1 MISKETIDEIYA
13 AAQIEEV
20 VADFV
25 PLKRRGQNW
34 VGVCPFHNDKNPS
47 MYVSPRLG
55 IFNCFV
61 CHTGGN
67 AVNFV
72 MKHEQI
78 SYPEALR
85 YLAKKYGIN
94 IVEDARS
101 EDLTDEEKLKE
112 SLLAVNK
119 FAEQYFID
127 QLLNT
132 EEGQT
137 IGLSYFKE
145 RGFTQQTIEKFRL
158 GYCPDGW
165 DKFTQEALKNGYQ
178 LEHLIM
184 TGLTK
189 QSESGKIFDFYR
201 GRVIFPIYDK
211 LGKPVGFGG
220 RILKKDEK
228 TAKYFNS
235 PESPIYH
242 KSNVLY
248 GFYQAQRAI
257 KSQDNVY
264 LVEGYTDVLSM
275 VQAGIE
281 NVVATSGTAFPDGQI
296 RLLKSKTNNVTVL
309 RDGDKAG
316 INAAL
321 KDINILLGNGFNVSV
336 VMLPDGEDPD
346 SFAQGHRDSEIT
358 DYLKDNADSFILF
371 KARVMAAEAGNDPA
385 KRAAMVKDI
394 IQSIALI
401 QDDITK
407 QLYIKELSKVFNLE
421 EKFLTAE
428 LRKNIVKNIKDI
440 AKKESD
446 QDINIH
452 TKPEVNLSSNDTT
465 ITDTDSLASIE
476 EKIILLLLNYGAYE
490 IDAEIPNENGNI
502 ICQSIRL
509 DQYIFDDFT
518 EEGLSFQQP
527 LFQKIYEEYAVIASK
542 TTGQDN
548 IKKAFAFIDNDDIR
562 QYAIE
567 QVMKVEIKIS
577 PEWLRRFDI
586 STDNVNNSIYKLN
599 KYAYDSIM
607 LFKFRILE
615 DRLKFLHEEIQLE
628 ESKSEPSITILNNLV
643 GQYVKLN
650 NRKKEIA
657 KPINLVISK

>member
-452 TKPEVNLSSNDTT
+452 TKPEENVSSNDTT

-490 IDAEIPNENGNI
+490 IDAEIPDENGNI

-509 DQYIFDDFT
+509 DQYIFNDFT

-527 LFQKIYEEYAVIASK
+527 LFQKIFEEYAVIAEKSSD
-542 TTGQDN
+542 QDD
-548 IKKAFAFIDNDDIR
+548 IKKAFVNHEDAEIQQF
-562 QYAIE
+562 ALEHLMKEEIE
-567 QVMKVEIKIS
+567 IS
-577 PEWLRRFDI
+577 PEWQRRFEV
-586 STDNVNNSIYKLN
+586 STDHVNNSSYKLN
-599 KYAYDSIM
+599 EEVYKSVLMFKYRFIEQFLDFLMSEIKKNPAEN
-607 LFKFRILE
+607 IL
-615 DRLKFLHEEIQLE
+615 DNLLK
-628 ESKSEPSITILNNLV
+628 KCDILNKRKAEL
-643 GQYVKLN
+643 GKLMDMV
-650 NRKKEIA
+650 IA
-657 KPINLVISK
+657 K

>member
-145 RGFTQQTIEKFRL
+145 RGFSQQTIEKFKL

-275 VQAGIE
+275 VQASIE

-452 TKPEVNLSSNDTT
+452 TKPEENVSSNDTT

-476 EKIILLLLNYGAYE
+476 EKIILLLLHYGAYE
-490 IDAEIPNENGNI
+490 IDAELPDDEGNI
-502 ICQSIRL
+502 ICQKIRL
-509 DQYIFDDFT
+509 DQYIFNDFT
-518 EEGLSFQQP
+518 EERLSFQQP
-527 LFQKIYEEYAVIASK
+527 LFQKIFEEYAVIAEKSSD
-542 TTGQDN
+542 QDD
-548 IKKAFAFIDNDDIR
+548 IKKAFVNHEDAEIQRFALE
-562 QYAIE
+562 YLMKEEIE
-567 QVMKVEIKIS
+567 IS
-577 PEWLRRFDI
+577 PEWQRRFEV
-586 STDNVNNSIYKLN
+586 STDHVNNSSYKLN
-599 KYAYDSIM
+599 EEVYKSVLMFKYRFIEQFLDFLMSEI
-607 LFKFRILE
+607 KKDPPEKIL
-615 DRLKFLHEEIQLE
+615 DNLLRKCDVLNRRKAEI
-628 ESKSEPSITILNNLV
+628 
-643 GQYVKLN
+643 GKLMDMV
-650 NRKKEIA
+650 IA
-657 KPINLVISK
+657 K

>member
-94 IVEDARS
+94 IVEDTRS

-112 SLLAVNK
+112 SLVAINK
-119 FAEQYFID
+119 FAEQYFIN

-145 RGFTQQTIEKFRL
+145 RGFTLQTIEKFKL

-165 DKFTQEALKNGYQ
+165 DKFTQEALKAGYQ

-189 QSESGKIFDFYR
+189 KSESGKVFDFYR

-228 TAKYFNS
+228 IAKYFNS
-235 PESPIYH
+235 PESPVYH

-346 SFAQGHRDSEIT
+346 SFAQSHRDSEIT

-452 TKPEVNLSSNDTT
+452 AKPEENVSSNDTT

-476 EKIILLLLNYGAYE
+476 EKIILLILNYGAYE
-490 IDAEIPNENGNI
+490 IDAELLDKEGNVL
-502 ICQSIRL
+502 CQKIRL
-509 DQYIFDDFT
+509 DQYIFNDFA
-518 EEGLSFQQP
+518 EEEISFKQP
-527 LFQKIYEEYAVIASK
+527 LFQKIYDEYAIIAGKSSD
-542 TTGQDN
+542 QDD
-548 IKKAFAFIDNDDIR
+548 IKKAFVNHEDTEIQQFAV
-562 QYAIE
+562 E
-567 QVMKVEIKIS
+567 QLMKEEPDIS
-577 PEWLRRFDI
+577 PEWQRRFDV
-586 STDNVNNSIYKLN
+586 STDHVNNSSYKFN
-599 KYAYDSIM
+599 EEVYKSIL
-607 LFKFRILE
+607 LFKYRIIE
-615 DRLKFLHEEIQLE
+615 NFTAFLLSEIQ
-628 ESKSEPSITILNNLV
+628 KNPSENILNNLLKKYDILNKRKAEIGKLMDMV
-643 GQYVKLN
+643 VVK
-650 NRKKEIA
+650 
-657 KPINLVISK
+657 

>member
-1 MISKETIDEIYA
+1 MISKETIDEIYS

-112 SLLAVNK
+112 SLVAVNK
-119 FAEQYFID
+119 FAEQYFIN

-235 PESPIYH
+235 PESPVYH

-309 RDGDKAG
+309 RDGDRAG

-407 QLYIKELSKVFNLE
+407 QLYIKELSKLFNLE
-421 EKFLTAE
+421 EKYLTAE
-428 LRKNIVKNIKDI
+428 LRKNIVKTIKDN
-440 AKKESD
+440 AKKESG
-446 QDINIH
+446 QDVVIQTPSEEKPSGNIVIQD
-452 TKPEVNLSSNDTT
+452 ENNLFH
-465 ITDTDSLASIE
+465 IE
-476 EKIILLLLNYGAYE
+476 ENIILLILKYGAYE
-490 IDAEIPNENGNI
+490 IDAETTDENGQEQ
-502 ICQSIRL
+502 CQKIRL
-509 DQYIFDDFT
+509 DQYIFNEFT
-518 EEGLSFQQP
+518 EEEINFQEP
-527 LFQKIYEEYAVIASK
+527 LFQNIYEEYAVIASK
-542 TTGQDN
+542 ASGQDDI
-548 IKKAFAFIDNDDIR
+548 IKVFVNHENTDIR
-562 QYAIE
+562 QFAIE
-567 QVMKVEIKIS
+567 HLMKEDLEIS
-577 PEWLRRFDI
+577 PEWLRRFEVC
-586 STDNVNNSIYKLN
+586 TDSVKNSSYKLN
-599 KYAYDSIM
+599 EEVYHSIL
-607 LFKFRILE
+607 LFKYKIIE
-615 DRLKFLHEEIQLE
+615 QYVKFLHEEI
-628 ESKSEPSITILNNLV
+628 SKQHPDYIIDQILKKYDILN
-643 GQYVKLN
+643 K
-650 NRKKEIA
+650 RKTEIA
-657 KPINLVISK
+657 KLIDLVIVK

>member
-1 MISKETIDEIYA
+1 MISKETIDEIYS

-112 SLLAVNK
+112 SLVAVNK

-145 RGFTQQTIEKFRL
+145 RGFTQQTIEKFKL

-189 QSESGKIFDFYR
+189 QSESGKVFDFYR

-220 RILKKDEK
+220 RILKKEEK
-228 TAKYFNS
+228 IAKYFNS
-235 PESPIYH
+235 PESPVYH

-346 SFAQGHRDSEIT
+346 SFAQSHRDSEIT
-358 DYLKDNADSFILF
+358 DYLKDNAESFILF
-371 KARVMAAEAGNDPA
+371 KAKVMAAEAGNDPA

-440 AKKESD
+440 AKKESG
-446 QDINIH
+446 QELEIH
-452 TKPEVNLSSNDTT
+452 TPAEEKVSSNDTT
-465 ITDTDSLASIE
+465 LTEINSRASIE
-476 EKIILLLLNYGAYE
+476 EKIIQLILNFGAYE
-490 IDAEIPNENGNI
+490 IDAELPDEEGNLV
-502 ICQSIRL
+502 CKNIRL
-509 DQYIFDDFT
+509 DQYIFNEFAD
-518 EEGLSFQQP
+518 EGISFQQP

-548 IKKAFAFIDNDDIR
+548 IKKAFAFIDNDEIR

-577 PEWLRRFDI
+577 PEWLRRFEI
-586 STDNVNNSIYKLN
+586 STENVNNSKPKLN
-599 KYAYDSIM
+599 EDVYHSILM
-607 LFKFRILE
+607 FKVRILE
-615 DRLKFLHEEIQLE
+615 DYLDFMHEEIQLE
-628 ESKSEPSITILNNLV
+628 ESKPKPSITIIDNLL
-643 GQYVKLN
+643 KKSDSLN
-650 NRKKEIA
+650 NRKKEIS
-657 KPINLVISK
+657 KLINLVISK

>member
-1 MISKETIDEIYA
+1 MISKETIDEIYS

-189 QSESGKIFDFYR
+189 KSESGKIFDFYR

-257 KSQDNVY
+257 KSQDNVF

-346 SFAQGHRDSEIT
+346 SFAQNHRDSEIT

-371 KARVMAAEAGNDPA
+371 KAKVMAAEAGNDPA

-407 QLYIKELSKVFNLE
+407 QLYIKELSKLFKLE

-428 LRKNIVKNIKDI
+428 LRKNIVKNIKEI
-440 AKKESD
+440 AKKESG

-452 TKPEVNLSSNDTT
+452 SKPEENVSSNDTS
-465 ITDTDSLASIE
+465 ITDADSLASIE
-476 EKIILLLLNYGAYE
+476 EKIILLLLKYGAYE
-490 IDAEIPNENGNI
+490 IDADLTDSEGNTS
-502 ICQSIRL
+502 CQQIRL
-509 DQYIFDDFT
+509 DQYIFNEFT
-518 EEGLSFQQP
+518 EEEISFKQS
-527 LFQKIYEEYAVIASK
+527 LFQKIFEEYATIARNSHD
-542 TTGQDN
+542 Q
-548 IKKAFAFIDNDDIR
+548 DDIKR
-562 QYAIE
+562 AFVNHEDAEIQQFALE
-567 QVMKVEIKIS
+567 HLMKEEVEIS
-577 PEWLRRFDI
+577 PEWQRRFEV
-586 STDNVNNSIYKLN
+586 STDHVNNSSYKFN
-599 KYAYDSIM
+599 EEVYKSILM
-607 LFKFRILE
+607 FKFQLIE
-615 DRLKFLHEEIQLE
+615 QYLHMLDEEIRQPHTD
-628 ESKSEPSITILNNLV
+628 KIVDQILTKYDMLL
-643 GQYVKLN
+643 K
-650 NRKKEIA
+650 RRAEIA
-657 KPINLVISK
+657 KLMDMVTTK

>member
-1 MISKETIDEIYA
+1 MISKETIDEIYS

-112 SLLAVNK
+112 SLVAVNK

-145 RGFTQQTIEKFRL
+145 RGFSQQTIEKFRL

-189 QSESGKIFDFYR
+189 KSESGKVFDFYR

-220 RILKKDEK
+220 RILKKEEK
-228 TAKYFNS
+228 IAKYFNS
-235 PESPIYH
+235 PESPVYH

-248 GFYQAQRAI
+248 GFYQAQRSI
-257 KSQDNVY
+257 KTQDNVY

-346 SFAQGHRDSEIT
+346 SFAQSHSDTEIT
-358 DYLKDNADSFILF
+358 DYLKTHADSFILF

-407 QLYIKELSKVFNLE
+407 QLYIKELSKQFDLD

-428 LRKNIVKNIKDI
+428 LRKNVIKTIKENAKN
-440 AKKESD
+440 EGG
-446 QDINIH
+446 QQVEIH
-452 TKPEVNLSSNDTT
+452 TSPEENTSNN
-465 ITDTDSLASIE
+465 TDLLHDDNSLYHIE
-476 EKIILLLLNYGAYE
+476 EKIILLILQFGAYE
-490 IDAEIPNENGNI
+490 IDAETTDEEGQEL
-502 ICQSIRL
+502 CQKIRL
-509 DQYIFDDFT
+509 DQYIFNEFS
-518 EEGLSFQQP
+518 EEEICFQDE
-527 LFQKIYEEYAVIASK
+527 LFQKIYEEYAIIA
-542 TTGQDN
+542 GQFSHQDD
-548 IKKAFAFIDNDDIR
+548 IKKAFVNHKDDTIR
-562 QYAIE
+562 QFAIE
-567 QVMKVEIKIS
+567 HLMEEDIEIS
-577 PEWLRRFDI
+577 PKWLHRFEV
-586 STDNVNNSIYKLN
+586 STDNVKNSCYKFN
-599 KYAYDSIM
+599 EDVYHSIM
-607 LFKFRILE
+607 LFKYRIVE
-615 DRLKFLHEEIQLE
+615 QYLKFLHEELGKEYPDDIINKMLQ
-628 ESKSEPSITILNNLV
+628 KYDILN
-643 GQYVKLN
+643 K
-650 NRKKEIA
+650 RKCEIA
-657 KPINLVISK
+657 KLINLVIVK

>member
-1 MISKETIDEIYA
+1 MISKETIDEIYS

-112 SLLAVNK
+112 SLLSVNK
-119 FAEQYFID
+119 FAEQYFIN

-137 IGLSYFKE
+137 VGLSYFKE
-145 RGFTQQTIEKFRL
+145 RGFTQQTIEKFKL

-189 QSESGKIFDFYR
+189 KSESGKVFDFYR

-228 TAKYFNS
+228 TSKYFNS

-248 GFYQAQRAI
+248 GFYNAQRAI

-309 RDGDKAG
+309 RDGDRAG

-358 DYLKDNADSFILF
+358 DYLHDNADSFILF
-371 KARVMAAEAGNDPA
+371 KAKVMAAEAGNDPA

-401 QDDITK
+401 QDDITR
-407 QLYIKELSKVFNLE
+407 QLYIKELAKLFGIE
-421 EKFLTAE
+421 EKMLTVE
-428 LRKNIVKNIKDI
+428 LRKNIVKTLKDS
-440 AKKESD
+440 AKKESG
-446 QDINIH
+446 QEIEIH
-452 TKPEVNLSSNDTT
+452 TPTEEKVSGNENIFDENEALYQ
-465 ITDTDSLASIE
+465 IE
-476 EKIILLLLNYGAYE
+476 KKIILLILKYGAYE
-490 IDAEIPNENGNI
+490 IDVELAGEEGQNHS
-502 ICQSIRL
+502 QKIRL
-509 DQYIFDDFT
+509 DQYIFNEFS
-518 EEGLSFQQP
+518 EEEISFKNP
-527 LFQKIYEEYAVIASK
+527 LFQNIYENYAVIASK
-542 TTGQDN
+542 AENQDE
-548 IKKAFAFIDNDDIR
+548 IKKAFVNHENTDI
-562 QYAIE
+562 QQFSIE
-567 QVMKVEIKIS
+567 NLLSEEIEIS
-577 PEWLRRFDI
+577 PEWLRRFEV

-599 KYAYDSIM
+599 EEVYKTVLM
-607 LFKFRILE
+607 FKFQLIEQYLHLLKEEMHQDHSDKIIDQILAKY
-615 DRLKFLHEEIQLE
+615 DLLIKR
-628 ESKSEPSITILNNLV
+628 
-643 GQYVKLN
+643 
-650 NRKKEIA
+650 RAEIA
-657 KPINLVISK
+657 KLMELVVAK

>member
-1 MISKETIDEIYA
+1 MISKETIDEIYS

-145 RGFTQQTIEKFRL
+145 RGFTQQTIEKFKL

-189 QSESGKIFDFYR
+189 KSESGKIFDFYR

-257 KSQDNVY
+257 KTQDNVF

-452 TKPEVNLSSNDTT
+452 TKPEENVSSNDTT

-476 EKIILLLLNYGAYE
+476 EKIILLLLHYGAYE
-490 IDAEIPNENGNI
+490 IDAELLDDEGNT
-502 ICQSIRL
+502 ICQKIRL
-509 DQYIFDDFT
+509 DQYIFNDFT

-527 LFQKIYEEYAVIASK
+527 LFQKIFEEYAVIAEKSSN
-542 TTGQDN
+542 QDD
-548 IKKAFAFIDNDDIR
+548 IKKAFVNHEDAEIQQF
-562 QYAIE
+562 ALEHLMKEEIE
-567 QVMKVEIKIS
+567 IS
-577 PEWLRRFDI
+577 PEWQRRFEV
-586 STDNVNNSIYKLN
+586 STDHVNNSCYKLN
-599 KYAYDSIM
+599 EEVYKTVLMFKYRFIDQFLDFLMSEI
-607 LFKFRILE
+607 KKDPPEKIL
-615 DRLKFLHEEIQLE
+615 DNLLRKCDVLNRRKAEI
-628 ESKSEPSITILNNLV
+628 
-643 GQYVKLN
+643 GKLMDMV
-650 NRKKEIA
+650 IA
-657 KPINLVISK
+657 K

>member
-1 MISKETIDEIYA
+1 MISKETIDEIYS

-127 QLLNT
+127 QLLKT

-189 QSESGKIFDFYR
+189 KSESGKIFDFYR

-309 RDGDKAG
+309 RDGDRAG

-346 SFAQGHRDSEIT
+346 SFAQSHRDSEIT
-358 DYLKDNADSFILF
+358 EYLKDNADSFILF

-401 QDDITK
+401 QDDITR
-407 QLYIKELSKVFNLE
+407 QLYIKELAKLFGIE
-421 EKFLTAE
+421 EKVLTVE
-428 LRKNIVKNIKDI
+428 LRKNIVKTLKES
-440 AKKESD
+440 AKKESG
-446 QDINIH
+446 QEVEIH
-452 TKPEVNLSSNDTT
+452 TPAEEKISSNDNSF
-465 ITDTDSLASIE
+465 DENEALYQIE
-476 EKIILLLLNYGAYE
+476 KKIILLILKYGAYE
-490 IDAEIPNENGNI
+490 IDAELDEEDGQTK
-502 ICQSIRL
+502 CQQVRL
-509 DQYIFDDFT
+509 DQYIFNEFS
-518 EEGLSFQQP
+518 EEEISFRDP
-527 LFQKIYEEYAVIASK
+527 LFQKIFEDYAVIASK
-542 TTGQDN
+542 VQNQDE
-548 IKKAFAFIDNDDIR
+548 IKKAFVNHENTGIQQFAIENLLADDI
-562 QYAIE
+562 E
-567 QVMKVEIKIS
+567 VS
-577 PEWLRRFDI
+577 PEWLRRFEV

-599 KYAYDSIM
+599 EEVYKTVLM
-607 LFKFRILE
+607 FKFQLIEQYLHL
-615 DRLKFLHEEIQLE
+615 LKEEIGQPH
-628 ESKSEPSITILNNLV
+628 SDKIIDQILAKYDLLI
-643 GQYVKLN
+643 K
-650 NRKKEIA
+650 RRAEIA
-657 KPINLVISK
+657 KLMDMVVAK

>member
-394 IQSIALI
+394 ILSIALI

-452 TKPEVNLSSNDTT
+452 TKPEENVSSNDTT

-490 IDAEIPNENGNI
+490 IDAEIPDENGNI

-527 LFQKIYEEYAVIASK
+527 LFQKIFEKYAVIAEKSSD
-542 TTGQDN
+542 QDD
-548 IKKAFAFIDNDDIR
+548 IKKAFVNHEDAEIQQF
-562 QYAIE
+562 ALEHLMKEEIE
-567 QVMKVEIKIS
+567 IS
-577 PEWLRRFDI
+577 PEWQRRFEV
-586 STDNVNNSIYKLN
+586 STDHVNNSSYKLN
-599 KYAYDSIM
+599 EEVYKSVLMFKYRFIEQFLDFLMSEI
-607 LFKFRILE
+607 KKDPPEKIL
-615 DRLKFLHEEIQLE
+615 DNLLRKCDVLNRRKAEI
-628 ESKSEPSITILNNLV
+628 
-643 GQYVKLN
+643 GKLMDMV
-650 NRKKEIA
+650 IA
-657 KPINLVISK
+657 K

>member
-428 LRKNIVKNIKDI
+428 LRKNIVKNIKEI

-452 TKPEVNLSSNDTT
+452 TKPEENVSSNDSSL
-465 ITDTDSLASIE
+465 TDTDSLASIE
-476 EKIILLLLNYGAYE
+476 EKIILLLLHYGAYE
-490 IDAEIPNENGNI
+490 IDAELLDDEGNT
-502 ICQSIRL
+502 ICQKIRL
-509 DQYIFDDFT
+509 DQYIFNDFT

-527 LFQKIYEEYAVIASK
+527 LFQKIFEEYAVIAEKSSD
-542 TTGQDN
+542 QDD
-548 IKKAFAFIDNDDIR
+548 IKKAFVNHEDTEIQQFAV
-562 QYAIE
+562 E
-567 QVMKVEIKIS
+567 QLMKEEPDIS
-577 PEWLRRFDI
+577 PEWQRRFEV
-586 STDNVNNSIYKLN
+586 STDHVNNSSYKLN
-599 KYAYDSIM
+599 EEVYKTVLMFKYRFIDQFLDFLMSEI
-607 LFKFRILE
+607 KKDPPENIL
-615 DRLKFLHEEIQLE
+615 DNLLK
-628 ESKSEPSITILNNLV
+628 KCDILNKRKAEI
-643 GQYVKLN
+643 GKLMDMV
-650 NRKKEIA
+650 IA
-657 KPINLVISK
+657 K

>member
-1 MISKETIDEIYA
+1 MISKETIDEIYS

-112 SLLAVNK
+112 SLVAVNK
-119 FAEQYFID
+119 FAEQYFIN

-189 QSESGKIFDFYR
+189 KSESGKIFDFYR

-228 TAKYFNS
+228 IAKYFNS
-235 PESPIYH
+235 PESSVYH

-346 SFAQGHRDSEIT
+346 SFAQGHSDTEIT
-358 DYLKDNADSFILF
+358 DYLKGHADSFILF

-407 QLYIKELSKVFNLE
+407 QLYIKELSKLFNLE
-421 EKFLTAE
+421 EKYLTAE
-428 LRKNIVKNIKDI
+428 LRKNIVKTIKDN
-440 AKKESD
+440 AKKESG

-452 TKPEVNLSSNDTT
+452 TKPEENVSSNDSSL
-465 ITDTDSLASIE
+465 TDTDSLASIE
-476 EKIILLLLNYGAYE
+476 EKIIQLLLNYGAYE
-490 IDAEIPNENGNI
+490 IDAEIPDENGNI
-502 ICQSIRL
+502 VCQSIRL
-509 DQYIFDDFT
+509 DQYIFNDFT
-518 EEGLSFQQP
+518 EEGFSFQQP
-527 LFQKIYEEYAVIASK
+527 LFQKIYEKYAVIASK

-548 IKKAFAFIDNDDIR
+548 IKKAFAFIDNDEIR

-577 PEWLRRFDI
+577 PEWLRRFEI
-586 STDNVNNSIYKLN
+586 STENVNNSKTKLN
-599 KYAYDSIM
+599 EDVYHSILM
-607 LFKFRILE
+607 FKVRKLE
-615 DRLKFLHEEIQLE
+615 DYLDFMNEEIQLE
-628 ESKSEPSITILNNLV
+628 ESKPKPSIIIIDNLLKK
-643 GQYVKLN
+643 YDSLN
-650 NRKKEIA
+650 NRKKEIS
-657 KPINLVISK
+657 KLINLVISK

>member
-1 MISKETIDEIYA
+1 MISKETIDEIYS

-145 RGFTQQTIEKFRL
+145 RGFTQQTIEKFKL

-189 QSESGKIFDFYR
+189 KSESGKVFDFYR

-228 TAKYFNS
+228 IAKYFNS
-235 PESPIYH
+235 PESPVYH

-248 GFYQAQRAI
+248 GFYQAQRTI

-346 SFAQGHRDSEIT
+346 SFAQSHRDSEIT

-385 KRAAMVKDI
+385 KRATMVKDI

-428 LRKNIVKNIKDI
+428 LRKNIVKNFKEI

-446 QDINIH
+446 QNIDIH
-452 TKPEVNLSSNDTT
+452 TKPEENVSSNDTT

-476 EKIILLLLNYGAYE
+476 EKIILLILNYGAYE
-490 IDAEIPNENGNI
+490 IDAEIPDEKGNLV
-502 ICQSIRL
+502 CQKIRL
-509 DQYIFDDFT
+509 DQYIFDDFA
-518 EEGLSFQQP
+518 EEEISFKQP
-527 LFQKIYEEYAVIASK
+527 LFQKIYEEYADIAGKASD
-542 TTGQDN
+542 QDD
-548 IKKAFAFIDNDDIR
+548 IKKAFVNHENTEIQQFALENLMKEE
-562 QYAIE
+562 IE
-567 QVMKVEIKIS
+567 IS
-577 PEWLRRFDI
+577 PEWQRRFDV
-586 STDNVNNSIYKLN
+586 STDHVNNSSYKFNEEVYKSILMFKYRIIEQFQDFLMSEIRKNPSENILDNLLRKYDILN
-599 KYAYDSIM
+599 KRKA
-607 LFKFRILE
+607 
-615 DRLKFLHEEIQLE
+615 EIG
-628 ESKSEPSITILNNLV
+628 NLMDMV
-643 GQYVKLN
+643 VVK
-650 NRKKEIA
+650 
-657 KPINLVISK
+657 

>member
-452 TKPEVNLSSNDTT
+452 TKPEENVSSNDTT

-476 EKIILLLLNYGAYE
+476 EKIILLLLHYGAYE
-490 IDAEIPNENGNI
+490 IDAELLDDEGNT
-502 ICQSIRL
+502 ICQKIRL
-509 DQYIFDDFT
+509 DQYIFNDFT

-527 LFQKIYEEYAVIASK
+527 LFQKIFEEYAVIAEKSSN
-542 TTGQDN
+542 QDD
-548 IKKAFAFIDNDDIR
+548 IKKAFVNHEDAEIQQF
-562 QYAIE
+562 ALEHLMKEEIE
-567 QVMKVEIKIS
+567 IS
-577 PEWLRRFDI
+577 PEWQRRFEV
-586 STDNVNNSIYKLN
+586 STDHVNNSCYKLN
-599 KYAYDSIM
+599 EEVYKTVLMFKYRFIDQFLDFLMSEI
-607 LFKFRILE
+607 KKDPPEKIL
-615 DRLKFLHEEIQLE
+615 DNLLRKCDV
-628 ESKSEPSITILNNLV
+628 LNKRKAEL
-643 GQYVKLN
+643 GKLMDMV
-650 NRKKEIA
+650 IA
-657 KPINLVISK
+657 K

>member
-452 TKPEVNLSSNDTT
+452 TKPEENVSSNDTT

-476 EKIILLLLNYGAYE
+476 EKIILLLLHYGAYE
-490 IDAEIPNENGNI
+490 IDAELLDDKGNT
-502 ICQSIRL
+502 ICQKIRL
-509 DQYIFDDFT
+509 DQYIFNDFT

-527 LFQKIYEEYAVIASK
+527 LFQKIFEEYAVIAEKSSD
-542 TTGQDN
+542 QDD
-548 IKKAFAFIDNDDIR
+548 IKKAFVNHEDAEIQQF
-562 QYAIE
+562 ALEHLMKEEIE
-567 QVMKVEIKIS
+567 IS
-577 PEWLRRFDI
+577 PEWQRRFEV
-586 STDNVNNSIYKLN
+586 STDHVNNSCYKLN
-599 KYAYDSIM
+599 EEVYKTVLMFKYRFIDQFLDFLMSEI
-607 LFKFRILE
+607 KKDPPEKIL
-615 DRLKFLHEEIQLE
+615 DNLLRKCDV
-628 ESKSEPSITILNNLV
+628 LNKRKAEL
-643 GQYVKLN
+643 GKLMDMV
-650 NRKKEIA
+650 IA
-657 KPINLVISK
+657 K

>member
-132 EEGQT
+132 EDGQT

-145 RGFTQQTIEKFRL
+145 RGFTQQTIEKFKL

-440 AKKESD
+440 AKRESD

-452 TKPEVNLSSNDTT
+452 TKPEENVSSNDTT

-490 IDAEIPNENGNI
+490 IDAEIPDENGNI

-527 LFQKIYEEYAVIASK
+527 LFQKIFEKYAVIAEKSSD
-542 TTGQDN
+542 QDD
-548 IKKAFAFIDNDDIR
+548 IKKAFVNHEDAEIQQF
-562 QYAIE
+562 ALEHLMKEEIE
-567 QVMKVEIKIS
+567 IS
-577 PEWLRRFDI
+577 PEWQRRFEV
-586 STDNVNNSIYKLN
+586 STDHVNNSSYKLN
-599 KYAYDSIM
+599 EEVYKSVLMFKYRFIEQFLDFLMSEIKKNPAEN
-607 LFKFRILE
+607 IL
-615 DRLKFLHEEIQLE
+615 DNLLRKCDV
-628 ESKSEPSITILNNLV
+628 LNKRKAEL
-643 GQYVKLN
+643 GKLMDMV
-650 NRKKEIA
+650 IA
-657 KPINLVISK
+657 K

>member
-452 TKPEVNLSSNDTT
+452 TKPEENVSSNDTT

-490 IDAEIPNENGNI
+490 IDAEIPDENGNI

-527 LFQKIYEEYAVIASK
+527 LFQKIFEKYAVIAEKSSD
-542 TTGQDN
+542 QDD
-548 IKKAFAFIDNDDIR
+548 IKKAFVNHEDAEIQQF
-562 QYAIE
+562 ALEHLMKEEIE
-567 QVMKVEIKIS
+567 IS
-577 PEWLRRFDI
+577 PEWQRRFEV
-586 STDNVNNSIYKLN
+586 STDHVNNSSYKLN
-599 KYAYDSIM
+599 EEVYKSVLMFKYRFIEQFLDFLMSEI
-607 LFKFRILE
+607 KKDPPEKIL
-615 DRLKFLHEEIQLE
+615 DNLLRKCDVLNRRKAEI
-628 ESKSEPSITILNNLV
+628 
-643 GQYVKLN
+643 GKLMDMV
-650 NRKKEIA
+650 IA
-657 KPINLVISK
+657 K

>member
-1 MISKETIDEIYA
+1 MISKETIDEIYS

-112 SLLAVNK
+112 SLVAVNK

-145 RGFTQQTIEKFRL
+145 RGFTQQTIEKFKL

-220 RILKKDEK
+220 RILKKEEK
-228 TAKYFNS
+228 IAKYFNS
-235 PESPIYH
+235 PESPVYH

-321 KDINILLGNGFNVSV
+321 KDINILLSNGFNVSV
-336 VMLPDGEDPD
+336 VLLPDGEDPD
-346 SFAQGHRDSEIT
+346 SFAQSHRDSEIT

-371 KARVMAAEAGNDPA
+371 KAKVMAAEAGNDPA
-385 KRAAMVKDI
+385 KRSDMVKDI

-407 QLYIKELSKVFNLE
+407 QFYIKELSKIFDIE
-421 EKFLTAE
+421 EKFLTAD
-428 LRKNIVKNIKDI
+428 LRKYIVKNIKDK
-440 AKKESD
+440 AKKESG
-446 QDINIH
+446 QELEIH
-452 TKPEVNLSSNDTT
+452 TPAEEKVSSNDTSLAE
-465 ITDTDSLASIE
+465 TDSLASIE
-476 EKIILLLLNYGAYE
+476 EKIILLILSYGAYE
-490 IDAEIPNENGNI
+490 IDAEITDNKGNV
-502 ICQSIRL
+502 ICQKIRL
-509 DQYIFDDFT
+509 DQYIFNDFA
-518 EEGLSFQQP
+518 EEEISFQQP
-527 LFQKIYEEYAVIASK
+527 LFQKIFEEYAVIAGKASC
-542 TTGQDN
+542 QDD
-548 IKKAFAFIDNDDIR
+548 IKKAFVNHEDA
-562 QYAIE
+562 
-567 QVMKVEIKIS
+567 EIKQFALEHLMKEDIEIS
-577 PEWLRRFDI
+577 PEWQRRFEV
-586 STDNVNNSIYKLN
+586 STDHVNNSSYKLN
-599 KYAYDSIM
+599 EEVYKSILMFKY
-607 LFKFRILE
+607 RIIE
-615 DRLKFLHEEIQLE
+615 QFLDFLMSEI
-628 ESKSEPSITILNNLV
+628 KKEPAEGILNNLLRKYDILNKRKAEI
-643 GQYVKLN
+643 GKLMDMV
-650 NRKKEIA
+650 IA
-657 KPINLVISK
+657 K

>member
-452 TKPEVNLSSNDTT
+452 TKPEENLSSNDTT

-490 IDAEIPNENGNI
+490 IDAEIPDENGNI

-527 LFQKIYEEYAVIASK
+527 LFQKIFEEYAVIAEKSSD
-542 TTGQDN
+542 QDD
-548 IKKAFAFIDNDDIR
+548 IKKAFVNHEDAEIQQFTLEHLMKEE
-562 QYAIE
+562 IE
-567 QVMKVEIKIS
+567 IS
-577 PEWLRRFDI
+577 PEWQRRFEV
-586 STDNVNNSIYKLN
+586 STDHVNNSSYKLN
-599 KYAYDSIM
+599 EEVYKSVLMFKYRFIEQFLDFLMSEIKKNPAEN
-607 LFKFRILE
+607 IL
-615 DRLKFLHEEIQLE
+615 DNLLRKCD
-628 ESKSEPSITILNNLV
+628 ILNKRKAEL
-643 GQYVKLN
+643 GKLMDMV
-650 NRKKEIA
+650 IA
-657 KPINLVISK
+657 K

>member
-1 MISKETIDEIYA
+1 MISKETVDEIIN

-34 VGVCPFHNDKNPS
+34 VGACPFHNDKNPS

-94 IVEDARS
+94 IVEDTRS
-101 EDLTDEEKLKE
+101 EDLSEEDKLKE
-112 SLLAVNK
+112 SLFALNR

-127 QLLNT
+127 QLKNT
-132 EEGQT
+132 EEGQN

-145 RGFTQQTIEKFRL
+145 RGFSDATIDKFKL
-158 GYCPDGW
+158 GYCPSGW
-165 DKFTQEALKNGYQ
+165 DQFTQAAIKAGYK
-178 LEHLIM
+178 LEHLLQL
-184 TGLTK
+184 GLTK
-189 QSESGKIFDFYR
+189 QSEAGKTFDFYHD
-201 GRVIFPIYDK
+201 RVIFPIYDK

-228 TAKYFNS
+228 TSKYFNS
-235 PESPIYH
+235 PENPIYH

-257 KSQDNVY
+257 KTKDNVY

-296 RLLKSKTNNVTVL
+296 KLLKSKTNNVTVL

-321 KDINILLGNGFNVSV
+321 KDINILLANDFNVSV
-336 VMLPDGEDPD
+336 VLLPEGEDPD
-346 SFAQGHRDSEIT
+346 SFARSHRDSEIT
-358 DYLKDNADSFILF
+358 EYLNQNATSFILF
-371 KARVMAAEAGNDPA
+371 KAKVMAAEAGNDPA
-385 KRAAMVKDI
+385 KRANMVKDI

-401 QDDITK
+401 QDDITR
-407 QLYIKELSKVFNLE
+407 QLYIKELAKEFDLE
-421 EKFLTAE
+421 EKYLVAE
-428 LRKNIVKNIKDI
+428 LRKNIVKTIKDN

-446 QDINIH
+446 QDVEVHLPKEESNSRNISFE
-452 TKPEVNLSSNDTT
+452 KNNDLY
-465 ITDTDSLASIE
+465 SVE
-476 EKIILLLLNYGAYE
+476 EKIILLLLKSGSFE
-490 IDAEIPNENGNI
+490 IDAEVEDENG
-502 ICQSIRL
+502 QSSYKKIRL
-509 DQYIFDDFT
+509 DQYIFNEFC
-518 EEGLSFQQP
+518 EEQLFFKNS
-527 LFQKIYEEYAVIASK
+527 LFQMIYEEYAKIATCAK
-542 TTGQDN
+542 NQDE
-548 IKKAFAFIDNDDIR
+548 IKHFFVNHQDEQIHN
-562 QYAIE
+562 YAIE
-567 QVMKVEIKIS
+567 HLMLEDVEVS
-577 PEWLRRFDI
+577 PGWEKRFEVT
-586 STDNVNNSIYKLN
+586 TDHSGNSIQKLN
-599 KYAYDSIM
+599 KAVYDSILKYKIRLLEQFISSIQEEINQPHPETVLDQM
-607 LFKFRILE
+607 LFKHNQL
-615 DRLKFLHEEIQLE
+615 LKRRQELC
-628 ESKSEPSITILNNLV
+628 NLAGMVV
-643 GQYVKLN
+643 G
-650 NRKKEIA
+650 
-657 KPINLVISK
+657 

>member
-1 MISKETIDEIYA
+1 MISKETIDEIYS

-119 FAEQYFID
+119 FAEQYFIN

-189 QSESGKIFDFYR
+189 KSESGKVFDFYR

-228 TAKYFNS
+228 IAKYFNS

-428 LRKNIVKNIKDI
+428 LRKNIVKNIKEI

-452 TKPEVNLSSNDTT
+452 TKPEEHVSSNDPSL
-465 ITDTDSLASIE
+465 TDTDSLASIE
-476 EKIILLLLNYGAYE
+476 EKIILLLLYYGAYE
-490 IDAEIPNENGNI
+490 IDAELPDEEGNI
-502 ICQSIRL
+502 ICQKVRL
-509 DQYIFDDFT
+509 DQYIFNDFT

-527 LFQKIYEEYAVIASK
+527 LFQKIFEKYAVIAEKSSD
-542 TTGQDN
+542 QDD
-548 IKKAFAFIDNDDIR
+548 IKKAFVNHEDAEIQQF
-562 QYAIE
+562 ALEHLMKEEIE
-567 QVMKVEIKIS
+567 IS
-577 PEWLRRFDI
+577 PEWQRRFEV
-586 STDNVNNSIYKLN
+586 STDHVNNSSYKLN
-599 KYAYDSIM
+599 EEVYKSVLMFKYRFIEQFLDFLMSEI
-607 LFKFRILE
+607 KKDPPEKIL
-615 DRLKFLHEEIQLE
+615 DNLLRKCD
-628 ESKSEPSITILNNLV
+628 ILNKRKAEL
-643 GQYVKLN
+643 GKLMDMV
-650 NRKKEIA
+650 IA
-657 KPINLVISK
+657 K

>member
-1 MISKETIDEIYA
+1 MISKETIDEIYS

-94 IVEDARS
+94 IVEDTRS

-127 QLLNT
+127 QLLHT

-137 IGLSYFKE
+137 VGLSYFKE
-145 RGFTQQTIEKFRL
+145 RGFTQQTIEKFKL

-189 QSESGKIFDFYR
+189 KAESGKVFDFYR

-228 TAKYFNS
+228 IAKYFNS

-248 GFYQAQRAI
+248 GFYQAQRTI
-257 KSQDNVY
+257 KSKDNVY

-309 RDGDKAG
+309 RDGDRAG

-321 KDINILLGNGFNVSV
+321 KDINILLGNGFNVNV

-346 SFAQGHRDSEIT
+346 SFAQSHRDSEIT
-358 DYLKDNADSFILF
+358 DYLHDNADSFILF
-371 KARVMAAEAGNDPA
+371 KAKVMAAEAGNDPA
-385 KRAAMVKDI
+385 KRASMVKDI

-401 QDDITK
+401 QDDITR
-407 QLYIKELSKVFNLE
+407 QLYIKELAKLFGIE
-421 EKFLTAE
+421 EKVLTVE
-428 LRKNIVKNIKDI
+428 LRKNIVKTLKEN
-440 AKKESD
+440 AKKESG
-446 QDINIH
+446 QEVEIH
-452 TKPEVNLSSNDTT
+452 TPAGEKVSSNDTT
-465 ITDTDSLASIE
+465 ITDIDPLTSIE

-490 IDAEIPNENGNI
+490 INAELDNKDGQIQ
-502 ICQSIRL
+502 CQQIRL
-509 DQYIFDDFT
+509 DQYIFNEFT
-518 EEGLSFQQP
+518 EEEISFKQP
-527 LFQKIYEEYAVIASK
+527 LFQKIYEEYAVTATKVSL
-542 TTGQDN
+542 QDD
-548 IKKAFAFIDNDDIR
+548 IKKVFVNHKNNVIQ

-567 QVMKVEIKIS
+567 RLMEKEIGIS
-577 PEWLRRFDI
+577 PEWLRRFEV
-586 STDNVNNSIYKLN
+586 STENVKNSCNKLN
-599 KYAYDSIM
+599 EEVYHCIM
-607 LFKFRILE
+607 LFKYRIIENYAKYLY
-615 DRLKFLHEEIQLE
+615 EELGKDHSDEITNQILQKYDNLNKR
-628 ESKSEPSITILNNLV
+628 ES
-643 GQYVKLN
+643 
-650 NRKKEIA
+650 EIA
-657 KPINLVISK
+657 KLINLVIVK

>member
-1 MISKETIDEIYA
+1 MISKETIDEIYS

-145 RGFTQQTIEKFRL
+145 RGFTQQTIEKFKL

-358 DYLKDNADSFILF
+358 DYLKENADSFILF

-452 TKPEVNLSSNDTT
+452 TKPEELVSSNDNSL
-465 ITDTDSLASIE
+465 TDTDSLASIE
-476 EKIILLLLNYGAYE
+476 EKIILLLLHYGAFE
-490 IDAEIPNENGNI
+490 IDAELPDEEGNM
-502 ICQSIRL
+502 ICKNIRL
-509 DQYIFDDFT
+509 DQYIFNELA
-518 EEGLSFQQP
+518 EEQLSLQQP
-527 LFQKIYEEYAVIASK
+527 LFQKIYEEYATIASQYNH
-542 TTGQDN
+542 QDD
-548 IKKAFAFIDNDDIR
+548 IKKAFVNHENPEIQQFAV
-562 QYAIE
+562 E
-567 QVMKVEIKIS
+567 QLLKEEPEIS
-577 PEWLRRFDI
+577 PEWQRRFEV
-586 STDNVNNSIYKLN
+586 STDHVNNSSYKLN
-599 KYAYDSIM
+599 EEVYKTVM
-607 LFKFRILE
+607 LFKYRFIEQFLDFLMSEIKKDPPEKIL
-615 DRLKFLHEEIQLE
+615 DNLLRKCDV
-628 ESKSEPSITILNNLV
+628 LNKRKAEL
-643 GQYVKLN
+643 GKLMDMV
-650 NRKKEIA
+650 IA
-657 KPINLVISK
+657 K

>member
-1 MISKETIDEIYA
+1 MISKETIDEIYS

-112 SLLAVNK
+112 SLVAVNK
-119 FAEQYFID
+119 FAEQYFIN

-189 QSESGKIFDFYR
+189 KSDSGKIFDFYR

-235 PESPIYH
+235 PESPVYH

-309 RDGDKAG
+309 RDGDRAG

-346 SFAQGHRDSEIT
+346 SFAQGHSDTEIT
-358 DYLKDNADSFILF
+358 DYLKGHADSFILF

-407 QLYIKELSKVFNLE
+407 QLYIKELSKLFNLE
-421 EKFLTAE
+421 EKYLTAE
-428 LRKNIVKNIKDI
+428 LRKNIVKTIKDN
-440 AKKESD
+440 AKKESG

-452 TKPEVNLSSNDTT
+452 TKPEENVSSNDSSL
-465 ITDTDSLASIE
+465 TDTDSLASIE
-476 EKIILLLLNYGAYE
+476 EKIIQLLLIYGAYE
-490 IDAEIPNENGNI
+490 IDAEIPDENGNI
-502 ICQSIRL
+502 VCQSIRL
-509 DQYIFDDFT
+509 DQYIFNDFT
-518 EEGLSFQQP
+518 EEGFSFQQP
-527 LFQKIYEEYAVIASK
+527 LFQKIYEKYAEIASK

-548 IKKAFAFIDNDDIR
+548 IKKAFAFIDNDEIR

-577 PEWLRRFDI
+577 PEWLRRFEI
-586 STDNVNNSIYKLN
+586 STENVNNSKTKLN
-599 KYAYDSIM
+599 EDVYHSILM
-607 LFKFRILE
+607 FKVRKLE
-615 DRLKFLHEEIQLE
+615 DYLDFMNEEIQLE
-628 ESKSEPSITILNNLV
+628 ESKPKPSIIIIDNLLKK
-643 GQYVKLN
+643 YDSLN
-650 NRKKEIA
+650 NRKKEIS
-657 KPINLVISK
+657 KLINLVISK

>member
-1 MISKETIDEIYA
+1 MISKETIDEIYS

-112 SLLAVNK
+112 SLIAVNR
-119 FAEQYFID
+119 FAEQYFIN

-145 RGFTQQTIEKFRL
+145 RGFTQQTIEKFKL

-189 QSESGKIFDFYR
+189 KSESGKVFDFYR

-220 RILKKDEK
+220 RILKKEEK
-228 TAKYFNS
+228 IAKYFNS
-235 PESPIYH
+235 PESPVYH

-248 GFYQAQRAI
+248 GYYQAQRAI

-296 RLLKSKTNNVTVL
+296 RLLKAKTNNVTVL
-309 RDGDKAG
+309 RDGDRAG

-346 SFAQGHRDSEIT
+346 SFAQSHRDSEIT

-371 KARVMAAEAGNDPA
+371 KAKVMAAEAGNDPA

-407 QLYIKELSKVFNLE
+407 QLYIKELSKLFKLE
-421 EKFLTAE
+421 EKYLTVE
-428 LRKNIVKNIKDI
+428 LRKNIVKNLKEN
-440 AKKESD
+440 AKKESG
-446 QDINIH
+446 QDIAIH
-452 TKPEVNLSSNDTT
+452 TPAEEKISANDTT
-465 ITDTDSLASIE
+465 LTEINSRTSIE
-476 EKIILLLLNYGAYE
+476 EKIILLILNYGAYE
-490 IDAEIPNENGNI
+490 IDAELPDDEGNTV
-502 ICQSIRL
+502 CQKIRL
-509 DQYIFDDFT
+509 DQYIFNEFT
-518 EEGLSFQQP
+518 EEEIYFQEP
-527 LFQKIYEEYAVIASK
+527 LFQKIYEEYAVIA
-542 TTGQDN
+542 GQYSTQDD
-548 IKKAFAFIDNDDIR
+548 IKKAFVNHENAEIR
-562 QYAIE
+562 QFAIE
-567 QVMKVEIKIS
+567 HLMEEDIEIS
-577 PEWLRRFDI
+577 PKWLRRFDV
-586 STDNVNNSIYKLN
+586 STDNVKNSSYKLN
-599 KYAYDSIM
+599 EEVYKSIL
-607 LFKFRILE
+607 LFKYRIIE
-615 DRLKFLHEEIQLE
+615 DFISFLLSEI
-628 ESKSEPSITILNNLV
+628 KKNPSDDIMNNLLRKYDILN
-643 GQYVKLN
+643 K
-650 NRKKEIA
+650 RKAEIA
-657 KPINLVISK
+657 KLIDLVIVK

>member
-452 TKPEVNLSSNDTT
+452 TKPEENVSSNDTT

-476 EKIILLLLNYGAYE
+476 KKIILLLLNYGAYE
-490 IDAEIPNENGNI
+490 IDAEIPDENGNI

-509 DQYIFDDFT
+509 DQYIFNDFT

-527 LFQKIYEEYAVIASK
+527 LFQKIFEEYAVIAEKSSD
-542 TTGQDN
+542 QDD
-548 IKKAFAFIDNDDIR
+548 IKKAFVNHEDAEIQQF
-562 QYAIE
+562 ALEHLMKEEIE
-567 QVMKVEIKIS
+567 IS
-577 PEWLRRFDI
+577 PEWQRRFEV
-586 STDNVNNSIYKLN
+586 STDHVNNSSYKLN
-599 KYAYDSIM
+599 EEVYKSVLMFKYRFIEQFLDFLMSEIKKNPAEN
-607 LFKFRILE
+607 IL
-615 DRLKFLHEEIQLE
+615 DNLLRKCD
-628 ESKSEPSITILNNLV
+628 ILNRRKAEI
-643 GQYVKLN
+643 GKLMDMV
-650 NRKKEIA
+650 IA
-657 KPINLVISK
+657 K

>member
-25 PLKRRGQNW
+25 PLKHRGQNW

-145 RGFTQQTIEKFRL
+145 RGFTQQTIEKFKL

-189 QSESGKIFDFYR
+189 KSESGKIFDFYR

-248 GFYQAQRAI
+248 GFYQAQRTI
-257 KSQDNVY
+257 KSQDNVF

-346 SFAQGHRDSEIT
+346 SFAQSHSDSEIT

-371 KARVMAAEAGNDPA
+371 KAKVMAAEAGNDPA

-407 QLYIKELSKVFNLE
+407 QLYIKELSKLFNLE

-428 LRKNIVKNIKDI
+428 LRKNIVKNIKEI
-440 AKKESD
+440 AKKESG
-446 QDINIH
+446 QDIDIH
-452 TKPEVNLSSNDTT
+452 SKPEGNVSSNDTT
-465 ITDTDSLASIE
+465 IADTDSLASIE
-476 EKIILLLLNYGAYE
+476 EKIILLLLHYGAYE
-490 IDAEIPNENGNI
+490 IDAELPDDEGNI
-502 ICQSIRL
+502 ICQKIRL
-509 DQYIFDDFT
+509 DQYIFNDFT
-518 EEGLSFQQP
+518 EEGLSFQQA
-527 LFQKIYEEYAVIASK
+527 LFQKIFEEYATIAGNSHD
-542 TTGQDN
+542 QND
-548 IKKAFAFIDNDDIR
+548 IKRAFVNHEDTEIQQFAMEHLMKEE
-562 QYAIE
+562 IE
-567 QVMKVEIKIS
+567 IS
-577 PEWLRRFDI
+577 PEWLHRFEV
-586 STDNVNNSIYKLN
+586 STDHVNNSCYKLN
-599 KYAYDSIM
+599 EEVYKSVL
-607 LFKFRILE
+607 LFKYRFIEYFLDFLMSEIKKNPAENIL
-615 DRLKFLHEEIQLE
+615 DNLLRKCD
-628 ESKSEPSITILNNLV
+628 ILNKRKAEL
-643 GQYVKLN
+643 GKLMDMV
-650 NRKKEIA
+650 IA
-657 KPINLVISK
+657 K

>member
-452 TKPEVNLSSNDTT
+452 TKPEENVSSNDTT

-490 IDAEIPNENGNI
+490 IDAEIPDENGNI

-527 LFQKIYEEYAVIASK
+527 LFQKIFEEYAVIAEKSSD
-542 TTGQDN
+542 QDD
-548 IKKAFAFIDNDDIR
+548 IKKAFVNHEDAEIQQF
-562 QYAIE
+562 ALEHLMKEEIE
-567 QVMKVEIKIS
+567 IS
-577 PEWLRRFDI
+577 PEWQRRFEV
-586 STDNVNNSIYKLN
+586 STDHVNNSSYKLN
-599 KYAYDSIM
+599 EEVYKSVLMFKYRFIEQFLDFLMSEI
-607 LFKFRILE
+607 KKDPPEKIL
-615 DRLKFLHEEIQLE
+615 DNLLRKCDVLNKRKAEI
-628 ESKSEPSITILNNLV
+628 
-643 GQYVKLN
+643 GKLMDMV
-650 NRKKEIA
+650 IA
-657 KPINLVISK
+657 K

>member
-1 MISKETIDEIYA
+1 MISKETIDEIYS

-112 SLLAVNK
+112 SLVAVNK

-145 RGFTQQTIEKFRL
+145 RGFTQQTIEKFKL

-189 QSESGKIFDFYR
+189 KSESGKVFDFYR

-211 LGKPVGFGG
+211 VGKPVGFGG
-220 RILKKDEK
+220 RILKKEEK
-228 TAKYFNS
+228 IAKYFNS

-257 KSQDNVY
+257 KSSDNVF

-346 SFAQGHRDSEIT
+346 SFAQSHRDSEIT
-358 DYLKDNADSFILF
+358 DYLKDNAESFILF
-371 KARVMAAEAGNDPA
+371 KAKVMAAEAGNDPA
-385 KRAAMVKDI
+385 KRASMVKDI

-440 AKKESD
+440 AKKESN
-446 QDINIH
+446 QDIDIH
-452 TKPEVNLSSNDTT
+452 TKTEEIVSSNDPTL
-465 ITDTDSLASIE
+465 TDANSLASIE
-476 EKIILLLLNYGAYE
+476 EKIILLILHYGAYE
-490 IDAEIPNENGNI
+490 IDAEITSNEGTVV
-502 ICQSIRL
+502 CQKIRL
-509 DQYIFDDFT
+509 DQYIFNDFA
-518 EEGLSFQQP
+518 EEEISFQQP
-527 LFQKIYEEYAVIASK
+527 LFQKIFEEYAVIAGKASC
-542 TTGQDN
+542 QDD
-548 IKKAFAFIDNDDIR
+548 IKKTFVNHEDAEIQQFALEHLMKEE
-562 QYAIE
+562 IE
-567 QVMKVEIKIS
+567 IS
-577 PEWLRRFDI
+577 PEWQRRFEV
-586 STDNVNNSIYKLN
+586 STDHVNNSSYKLN
-599 KYAYDSIM
+599 EEVYKTVL
-607 LFKFRILE
+607 LFKYRIIEQFLDFLMSEIKKDPAE
-615 DRLKFLHEEIQLE
+615 D
-628 ESKSEPSITILNNLV
+628 ILNNLLRKYDILNQRKAEIGNLMDMV
-643 GQYVKLN
+643 VVK
-650 NRKKEIA
+650 
-657 KPINLVISK
+657 

>member
-165 DKFTQEALKNGYQ
+165 DKFTQEALKNGYL

-452 TKPEVNLSSNDTT
+452 TKPEENLSSNDTT

-527 LFQKIYEEYAVIASK
+527 LFQKIFEEYAVIAEKSSD
-542 TTGQDN
+542 QDD
-548 IKKAFAFIDNDDIR
+548 IKKAFVNHEDAEIQQF
-562 QYAIE
+562 ALEHLMKEEIE
-567 QVMKVEIKIS
+567 IS
-577 PEWLRRFDI
+577 PEWQRRFEV
-586 STDNVNNSIYKLN
+586 STDHVNNSSYKLN
-599 KYAYDSIM
+599 EEVYKSVLMFKYRFIEQFLDFLMSEI
-607 LFKFRILE
+607 KKDPPEKIL
-615 DRLKFLHEEIQLE
+615 DNLLRKCDVLNRRKAEI
-628 ESKSEPSITILNNLV
+628 
-643 GQYVKLN
+643 GKLMDMV
-650 NRKKEIA
+650 IA
-657 KPINLVISK
+657 K

>member
-145 RGFTQQTIEKFRL
+145 RGFTQQTIEKFKL

-407 QLYIKELSKVFNLE
+407 QLYIKELSKVVNLE

-452 TKPEVNLSSNDTT
+452 TKPEENVSSNDTT

-490 IDAEIPNENGNI
+490 IDAEIPDENGNI

-527 LFQKIYEEYAVIASK
+527 LFQKIFEEYAVIAEKSSD
-542 TTGQDN
+542 QDD
-548 IKKAFAFIDNDDIR
+548 IKKAFVNHEDAEIQQF
-562 QYAIE
+562 ALEHLMKEEIE
-567 QVMKVEIKIS
+567 IS
-577 PEWLRRFDI
+577 PEWQRRFEV
-586 STDNVNNSIYKLN
+586 STDHVNNSSYKLN
-599 KYAYDSIM
+599 EEVYKSVLMFKYRFIEQFLDFLMSEI
-607 LFKFRILE
+607 KKDPPEKIL
-615 DRLKFLHEEIQLE
+615 DNLLRKCDVLNRRKAEI
-628 ESKSEPSITILNNLV
+628 
-643 GQYVKLN
+643 GKLMDMV
-650 NRKKEIA
+650 IA
-657 KPINLVISK
+657 K

>member
-1 MISKETIDEIYA
+1 MISKETIDEIYS

-112 SLLAVNK
+112 SLVAVNK
-119 FAEQYFID
+119 FAEQYFIN

-189 QSESGKIFDFYR
+189 KSDSGKIFDFYR

-235 PESPIYH
+235 PESPVYH

-309 RDGDKAG
+309 RDGDRAG

-346 SFAQGHRDSEIT
+346 SFAQGHSDTEIT
-358 DYLKDNADSFILF
+358 DYLKGHADSFILF

-407 QLYIKELSKVFNLE
+407 QLYIKELSKLFNLE
-421 EKFLTAE
+421 EKYLTAE
-428 LRKNIVKNIKDI
+428 LRKNIVKTIKDN
-440 AKKESD
+440 AKKESG

-452 TKPEVNLSSNDTT
+452 TKPEENVSSNDSSL
-465 ITDTDSLASIE
+465 TDTDSLASLE
-476 EKIILLLLNYGAYE
+476 EKIIQLMLIYGAYE
-490 IDAEIPNENGNI
+490 IDAEIPDENGNI
-502 ICQSIRL
+502 VCQSIRL
-509 DQYIFDDFT
+509 DQYIFNDFT
-518 EEGLSFQQP
+518 EEGFSFQQP
-527 LFQKIYEEYAVIASK
+527 LFQKIYEKYAEIASK

-548 IKKAFAFIDNDDIR
+548 IKKAFAFIDNDEIR

-577 PEWLRRFDI
+577 PEWLRRFEI
-586 STDNVNNSIYKLN
+586 STENVNNSKTKLN
-599 KYAYDSIM
+599 EDVYHSILM
-607 LFKFRILE
+607 FKVRKLE
-615 DRLKFLHEEIQLE
+615 DYLDFMNEEIQLE
-628 ESKSEPSITILNNLV
+628 ESKPKPSIIIIDNLLKK
-643 GQYVKLN
+643 YDSLN
-650 NRKKEIA
+650 NRKKEIS
-657 KPINLVISK
+657 KLINLVISK

>member
-394 IQSIALI
+394 ILSIALI

-452 TKPEVNLSSNDTT
+452 TKPEENVSSNDTT

-527 LFQKIYEEYAVIASK
+527 LFQKIFEEYAVIAEKSSD
-542 TTGQDN
+542 QDD
-548 IKKAFAFIDNDDIR
+548 IKKAFVNHEDAEIQQF
-562 QYAIE
+562 ALEHLMKEEIE
-567 QVMKVEIKIS
+567 IS
-577 PEWLRRFDI
+577 PEWQRRFEV
-586 STDNVNNSIYKLN
+586 STDHVNNSSYKLN
-599 KYAYDSIM
+599 EEVYKSVLMFKYRFIEQFLDFLMSEI
-607 LFKFRILE
+607 KKDPPEKIL
-615 DRLKFLHEEIQLE
+615 DNLLRKCDVLNRRKAEI
-628 ESKSEPSITILNNLV
+628 
-643 GQYVKLN
+643 GKLMDMV
-650 NRKKEIA
+650 IA
-657 KPINLVISK
+657 K

>member
-1 MISKETIDEIYA
+1 MISKETIDEIYN

-34 VGVCPFHNDKNPS
+34 VGVCPFHSDKNPS

-85 YLAKKYGIN
+85 YLAKKYSIN
-94 IVEDARS
+94 IVEDAQK
-101 EDLTDEEKLKE
+101 EDLSEEDRLRE
-112 SLLAVNK
+112 SLIGVNK
-119 FAEQYFID
+119 YAEQYFIN
-127 QLLNT
+127 QLLHT
-132 EEGQT
+132 EEGQN

-145 RGFTQQTIEKFRL
+145 RGFTQATIEKFKL

-165 DKFTQEALKNGYQ
+165 DKFTQDALKAGYK
-178 LEHLIM
+178 LEHLIQV
-184 TGLTK
+184 GLTK
-189 QSESGKIFDFYR
+189 QSESGKTFDFYR

-228 TAKYFNS
+228 IAKYFNS
-235 PESPIYH
+235 PENPIYH

-248 GFYQAQRAI
+248 GFYNAQKSI
-257 KSQDNVY
+257 KNKDNVY
-264 LVEGYTDVLSM
+264 LVEGYTDVLSL

-321 KDINILLGNGFNVSV
+321 KDINILLSNGFNVSV
-336 VMLPDGEDPD
+336 VLLPEGEDPD
-346 SFAQGHRDSEIT
+346 SFARSHRDSEIA
-358 DYLKDNADSFILF
+358 DYLKDNAKSFILF
-371 KARVMAAEAGNDPA
+371 KAKVMADEAGNDPA

-401 QDDITK
+401 QDDITR
-407 QLYIKELSKVFNLE
+407 QLYIKELAKQFDIE
-421 EKFLTAE
+421 EKSLNAE
-428 LRKNIVKNIKDI
+428 LRKYIVKSIKET
-440 AKKESD
+440 AKEDSKQDLNLHLPKEESSNVTINLDKESA
-446 QDINIH
+446 
-452 TKPEVNLSSNDTT
+452 
-465 ITDTDSLASIE
+465 LAHIE
-476 EKIILLLLNYGAYE
+476 QSIILLILKYGAFE
-490 IDAEIPNENGNI
+490 IDIEEQDEEGQI
-502 ICQSIRL
+502 STRKIRL
-509 DQYIFDDFT
+509 DQYIFNEFSD
-518 EEGLSFQQP
+518 EMICFQQP
-527 LFQKIYEEYAVIASK
+527 LFQKIYEEYAIIASK
-542 TTGQDN
+542 TNGQDE
-548 IKKAFAFIDNDDIR
+548 IKKFFVNHENTEIQQFAMSQLIN
-562 QYAIE
+562 E
-567 QVMKVEIKIS
+567 EPNIS
-577 PEWLRRFDI
+577 PGWEQKFEV
-586 STDNVNNSIYKLN
+586 STDSVNNNIYKLN
-599 KYAYDSIM
+599 QAVENSILM
-607 LFKFRILE
+607 FKLRLTEHYLKILE
-615 DRLKFLHEEIQLE
+615 KELTNDD
-628 ESKSEPSITILNNLV
+628 NLV
-643 GQYVKLN
+643 QAQILKHYNKVLKQRHIIANLLN
-650 NRKKEIA
+650 T
-657 KPINLVISK
+657 VVSQFS

>member
-145 RGFTQQTIEKFRL
+145 RGFTQQTIEKFKL

-452 TKPEVNLSSNDTT
+452 TKPEENVSSNDTT

-490 IDAEIPNENGNI
+490 IDAELPDDEGNI
-502 ICQSIRL
+502 ICQKIRL
-509 DQYIFDDFT
+509 DQYIFNDFT

-527 LFQKIYEEYAVIASK
+527 LFQKIFEEYAVIAEKSSD
-542 TTGQDN
+542 QDD
-548 IKKAFAFIDNDDIR
+548 IKKAFVNHEDAEIQQF
-562 QYAIE
+562 ALEHLMKEEIE
-567 QVMKVEIKIS
+567 IS
-577 PEWLRRFDI
+577 PEWQRRFEV
-586 STDNVNNSIYKLN
+586 STDHVNNSSYKLN
-599 KYAYDSIM
+599 EEVYKSVLMFKYRFIEQFLDFLMSEI
-607 LFKFRILE
+607 KKDPPEKIL
-615 DRLKFLHEEIQLE
+615 DNLLRKCDV
-628 ESKSEPSITILNNLV
+628 LNKRKAEL
-643 GQYVKLN
+643 GKLMDMV
-650 NRKKEIA
+650 IA
-657 KPINLVISK
+657 K